1 MRRSR
6 RGGRANNKG
15 RLRLLALLASA
26 ALAVRLVAAL
36 DAKILPTLQE
46 YAEYEARAATTQL
59 MQDAVAAQMR
69 ADPDTYRGLYTIDR
83 GADGSLQ
90 AVQSDLY
97 AANAARAA
105 LVEAVAAALEAV
117 PEQEIRVPIGSMLG
131 SVFLSGH
138 GPACTVTVCPRGYVD
153 GSLQEQVSA
162 VGINRAE
169 YRLDLRLTTA
179 VNMILDGRT
188 HVLTVSV
195 TVPLAHV
202 LLDGAVPDYYG
213 G

>member
-36 DAKILPTLQE
+36 DANTLQE

-83 GADGSLQ
+83 GADGSPQ

-105 LVEAVAAALEAV
+105 LVGAVAAALEAV

-188 HVLTVSV
+188 HVLTVSM